1 MTVRLSKP
9 GLRVALGMTVAAFV
23 GVVGTT
29 VIFAADQQ
37 PPAGAAKPTAGAA
50 EQKAS
55 ERYKNVKNLQDLTVS
70 QFQDTMV
77 FMEAALGMNCE
88 SCHVRS
94 PEGEMKFDLDDKPNK
109 QAARRMIALMQ
120 GLNTE
125 YFNNRPEVTCATC
138 HQGRR
143 SPMSL
148 TPLAQPFT
156 ADQLAMQAAM
166 PAPGAAPGGA
176 RAGGPGG
183 PGGAPGAPA
192 AGPGGAP
199 GAGAAP
205 GAGGRPP
212 APKETVDDVLQ
223 KYVDAIGGTAAV
235 GKMTSAVMRGTAT
248 NRAGQASPVVVSE
261 KVGDKYRSVLEGK
274 PGMTRVVNGPAAWT
288 QSGERTRDLNGV
300 QALALRAYPS
310 LGIASQLKTK
320 YQRLGV
326 GRYERLEG
334 RDVIALNGAPTPET
348 AETLYFDRTS
358 GLLVRRLA
366 RLQTTMGRL
375 QVQIDYADYRAVDG
389 VKLPFEVKITDWDS
403 VTTERF
409 TEIQL
414 NAAVDD
420 KSFSK

>member
-1 MTVRLSKP
+1 MTVRLSRP
-9 GLRVALGMTVAAFV
+9 GLRYALGMAVAAFV
-23 GVVGTT
+23 GVVGST
-29 VIFAADQQ
+29 VIFAGGQQ
-37 PPAGAAKPTAGAA
+37 PPAGAATPPAGAA
-50 EQKAS
+50 EQKAG

-109 QAARRMIALMQ
+109 QAARRMIAMMQ
-120 GLNTE
+120 GLNSE
-125 YFNNRPEVTCATC
+125 YFNNRPDVTCATC

-148 TPLAQPFT
+148 TPLAQPLT

-166 PAPGAAPGGA
+166 PAPGAAPSGA
-176 RAGGPGG
+176 RAAGPGG
-183 PGGAPGAPA
+183 TPGAPP

-199 GAGAAP
+199 AAGAAP

-223 KYVDAIGGTAAV
+223 KYVDAIGGTSAV
-235 GKMTSAVMRGTAT
+235 GKLASAVMRGTAT

-261 KVGDKYRSVLEGK
+261 KVGDKYRSVIEGK
-274 PGMTRVVNGPAAWT
+274 PGTTRVVNGTAAWT
-288 QSGERTRDLNGV
+288 QTGERTRDLNGV

-310 LGIASQLKTK
+310 LGLASQLKTK
-320 YQRLGV
+320 YQRLAV

-334 RDVIALNGAPTPET
+334 RDVIGLNGAPTPDT

-389 VKLPFEVKITDWDS
+389 VKLPFEVRITDWDS

-409 TEIQL
+409 SEIQL

-420 KSFSK
+420 KAFSK